1 MMNEK
6 KQPHYKGHRARLK
19 KRYLASGIDALH
31 DYEVLELLLFY
42 AIPRKDTKASAKDL
56 LKKFG
61 SLKKLMDA
69 DPKETE
75 ALSGIGS
82 QASLLIRLIK
92 DLGTL
97 YLQEKAMETTQISS
111 TKALLDYCMA
121 SMGGLKDE
129 RFNVIYLNAQNRII
143 KTEVI
148 QEGIVNQAVV
158 YPRKIL
164 EIALKHKASAIIL
177 VHNHPSGNLKPSEA
191 DIRLTK
197 ALQDTA
203 RVLDILIHDHII
215 VGENRYFSFREEGLM
230 G

>member
-1 MMNEK
+1 MNHR
-6 KQPHYKGHRARLK
+6 KQTHEQGHRQRLR
-19 KRYLASGIDALH
+19 KRYSQSGIDTLH

-42 AIPRKDTKASAKDL
+42 AIPRKDTKALAKDL
-56 LKKFG
+56 LKRFG

-69 DPKETE
+69 DPQAIK
-75 ALSGIGS
+75 ALPGVGA
-82 QASLLIRLIK
+82 QTAMLVGLVR

-97 YLQEKAMETTQISS
+97 YLREKATETAQISS

-143 KTEVI
+143 ETEVI

-164 EIALKHKASAIIL
+164 EKALQHKASAVIL
-177 VHNHPSGNLKPSEA
+177 VHNHPSGHVKPSEA
-191 DIRLTK
+191 DIRLTRT
-197 ALQDTA
+197 LQDTA

-215 VGENRYFSFREEGLM
+215 VGENRYFSFREEGLI
-230 G
+230 

>member
-1 MMNEK
+1 MNEK
-6 KQPHYKGHRARLK
+6 KQPHHKGHRARLK

-42 AIPRKDTKASAKDL
+42 AIPRKDTKALAKDL

-69 DPKETE
+69 DPKEIE

-82 QASLLIRLIK
+82 QASLSIRLIK
-92 DLGTL
+92 DLGIL

-158 YPRKIL
+158 YPRKVL
-164 EIALKHKASAIIL
+164 ENALKNKATAIIL
-177 VHNHPSGNLKPSEA
+177 VHNHPSGHVRPSEA

-197 ALQDTA
+197 VLQDTA

-215 VGENRYFSFREEGLM
+215 VGENRYFSFREEGLL
-230 G
+230 

>member
-1 MMNEK
+1 MNDR
-6 KQPHYKGHRARLK
+6 QQLHQKGHRQRLK
-19 KRYLASGIDALH
+19 KRYSQSGIDTLH

-42 AIPRKDTKASAKDL
+42 AIPRRDTKALAKDVI
-56 LKKFG
+56 KRFG

-69 DPKETE
+69 DPKEIE
-75 ALSGIGS
+75 ALPGVGA
-82 QASLLIRLIK
+82 QTALLIRLVR
-92 DLGTL
+92 DLGAL
-97 YLQEKAMETTQISS
+97 YLREKATETAQISS

-164 EIALKHKASAIIL
+164 EKALQHKASAVIL
-177 VHNHPSGNLKPSEA
+177 VHNHPSGNITPSEA
-191 DIRLTK
+191 DIRLTRT
-197 ALQDTA
+197 LQDTA

-215 VGENRYFSFREEGLM
+215 VGENRYFSFREEGLI
-230 G
+230 

>member
-69 DPKETE
+69 DPKEIE

>member
-1 MMNEK
+1 MMK
-6 KQPHYKGHRARLK
+6 IDHTRHLGHRNRLK
-19 KRYLASGIDALH
+19 VRYERAGVTGMQ

-42 AIPRKDTKASAKDL
+42 AIPRRDTKALAKDL
-56 LKKFG
+56 LEKFG

-69 DPKETE
+69 DPKEIE
-75 ALSGIGS
+75 ALPGVGS
-82 QASLLIRLIK
+82 QTSLLIQLVK
-92 DLGTL
+92 DLGIL
-97 YLQEKAMETTQISS
+97 YLHAKALETAQISS

-129 RFNVIYLNAQNRII
+129 QFKVVYLNAQNRII

-164 EIALKHKASAIIL
+164 EKALKNKASAVIL
-177 VHNHPSGNLKPSEA
+177 VHNHPSGNIKPSEA
-191 DIRLTK
+191 DIRLTRT
-197 ALQDTA
+197 LQDTA

-215 VGENRYFSFREEGLM
+215 VGENRYFSFREEGLL
-230 G
+230 

>member
-1 MMNEK
+1 MNNQ
-6 KQPHYKGHRARLK
+6 KQLHHKGHRQRLK
-19 KRYLASGIDALH
+19 KRYTLSGIETLH

-42 AIPRKDTKASAKDL
+42 AIPRRDTKALAKDL

-61 SLKKLMDA
+61 NLKKLMDA
-69 DPKETE
+69 DPKEIE
-75 ALSGIGS
+75 ALPGTGS
-82 QASLLIRLIK
+82 QTALLIRLVK

-97 YLQEKAMETTQISS
+97 YLHEKVMETAQISS

-143 KTEVI
+143 QTEVI
-148 QEGIVNQAVV
+148 QEGVVNQAVV

-164 EIALKHKASAIIL
+164 EKALRHKASAIIL
-177 VHNHPSGNLKPSEA
+177 VHNHPSGNIKPSEA
-191 DIRLTK
+191 DIRLTRT
-197 ALQDTA
+197 LQDTA

-215 VGENRYFSFREEGLM
+215 VG
-230 G
+230 

>member
-1 MMNEK
+1 MNDR
-6 KQPHYKGHRARLK
+6 KQLHQKGHRQRLK
-19 KRYLASGIDALH
+19 KRYSQLGIDTLH

-42 AIPRKDTKASAKDL
+42 AIPRRDTKDLAKDL
-56 LKKFG
+56 IKRFG
-61 SLKKLMDA
+61 GLKKLMDA
-69 DPKETE
+69 DPKEIE
-75 ALSGIGS
+75 ALPGVGT
-82 QASLLIRLIK
+82 QTALLIGLVR
-92 DLGTL
+92 DLGTF
-97 YLQEKAMETTQISS
+97 YLREKAMETTQISS

-164 EIALKHKASAIIL
+164 EKALKHKASAVIL
-177 VHNHPSGNLKPSEA
+177 VHNHPSGNIKPSEA
-191 DIRLTK
+191 DIRLTRT
-197 ALQDTA
+197 LQDTA

-215 VGENRYFSFREEGLM
+215 VGENRYFSFREEGLI
-230 G
+230 

>member
-1 MMNEK
+1 MNNQ
-6 KQPHYKGHRARLK
+6 KQLHHKGHRQRLK
-19 KRYLASGIDALH
+19 KRYTLSGIETLH

-42 AIPRKDTKASAKDL
+42 AIPRRDTKALAKDL

-61 SLKKLMDA
+61 NLKKLMDA
-69 DPKETE
+69 DPKEIE
-75 ALSGIGS
+75 ALPGTGS
-82 QASLLIRLIK
+82 QTALLIRLVK

-97 YLQEKAMETTQISS
+97 YLHEKVMETAQQSS

-121 SMGGLKDE
+121 LMGGLKDE

-143 KTEVI
+143 QTEVI
-148 QEGIVNQAVV
+148 QEGVVNQAVV

-164 EIALKHKASAIIL
+164 EKALRHKASAIIL
-177 VHNHPSGNLKPSEA
+177 VHNHPSGNTKPSEA
-191 DIRLTK
+191 DIRLTRT
-197 ALQDTA
+197 LQDTA

-230 G
+230 S

>member
-1 MMNEK
+1 MNRQ
-6 KQPHYKGHRARLK
+6 KQLHHKGHRQRLK
-19 KRYLASGIDALH
+19 KRYILSGIDALH

-42 AIPRKDTKASAKDL
+42 AIPRRDTKALAKDL

-69 DPKETE
+69 DPKEIE
-75 ALSGIGS
+75 ALTGVGA
-82 QASLLIRLIK
+82 QTALLIRLVK

-97 YLQEKAMETTQISS
+97 YLQEKAMETAQISS

-164 EIALKHKASAIIL
+164 EMALKHKASSIIL
-177 VHNHPSGNLKPSEA
+177 VHNHPSGNIKPSEA
-191 DIRLTK
+191 DIRLTRT
-197 ALQDTA
+197 LQDTA

>member
-1 MMNEK
+1 MNNEK
-6 KQPHYKGHRARLK
+6 QLHHKGHRQRLK
-19 KRYLASGIDALH
+19 KRYTLSGIETLH

-42 AIPRKDTKASAKDL
+42 AIPRRDTKALAKDL

-61 SLKKLMDA
+61 NLKKLMDA
-69 DPKETE
+69 DPKEIE
-75 ALSGIGS
+75 ALPGTGS
-82 QASLLIRLIK
+82 QTALLIRLVK

-97 YLQEKAMETTQISS
+97 YLHEKVMETAQISS

-121 SMGGLKDE
+121 LMGGLKDE

-143 KTEVI
+143 QTEVI
-148 QEGIVNQAVV
+148 QEGVVNQAVV

-164 EIALKHKASAIIL
+164 EKALRHKASAIIL
-177 VHNHPSGNLKPSEA
+177 VHNHPSGNIKPSEA
-191 DIRLTK
+191 DIRLTRT
-197 ALQDTA
+197 LQDTA

>member
-1 MMNEK
+1 MNEK
-6 KQPHYKGHRARLK
+6 KQPHYKGHRSRLK
-19 KRYLASGIDALH
+19 KRYTTSGIDALQ

-42 AIPRKDTKASAKDL
+42 AIPRRDTKALAKDL

-69 DPKETE
+69 DLKEIE
-75 ALSGIGS
+75 ALFGMSS
-82 QASLLIRLIK
+82 QAPLLIRLIK

-97 YLQEKAMETTQISS
+97 YLQEKAMETPQISS

-121 SMGGLKDE
+121 SMGGLQDE
-129 RFNVIYLNAQNRII
+129 HFSVIFLNAQNRMI

-164 EIALKHKASAIIL
+164 ENAIKYKASAIIL
-177 VHNHPSGNLKPSEA
+177 VHNHPSGNIKPSDA
-191 DIRLTK
+191 DIRLTRT
-197 ALQDTA
+197 LQDTA

>member
-1 MMNEK
+1 MNDR
-6 KQPHYKGHRARLK
+6 KQLHQKGHRQRLK
-19 KRYLASGIDALH
+19 KRYSQLGIDTLH

-42 AIPRKDTKASAKDL
+42 AIPRRDTKDLAKDL
-56 LKKFG
+56 IKRFG

-69 DPKETE
+69 DPKEIE
-75 ALSGIGS
+75 ALPGVGA
-82 QASLLIRLIK
+82 QTALLIGLVR

-97 YLQEKAMETTQISS
+97 YLREKAMETAQISS

-164 EIALKHKASAIIL
+164 EKALKHKASAVIL
-177 VHNHPSGNLKPSEA
+177 VHNHPSGNIKPSEA
-191 DIRLTK
+191 DIRLTRT
-197 ALQDTA
+197 LQDTA

-215 VGENRYFSFREEGLM
+215 VGENRYFSFREEGLI
-230 G
+230 

>member
-1 MMNEK
+1 MNEK
-6 KQPHYKGHRARLK
+6 KQPLYKGHRSRLK
-19 KRYLASGIDALH
+19 KRYTTSGIDTLQ

-42 AIPRKDTKASAKDL
+42 AIPRRDTKTLAKDL

-69 DPKETE
+69 DLKEIE
-75 ALSGIGS
+75 ALFGMSS
-82 QASLLIRLIK
+82 QAPLLIRLIK

-97 YLQEKAMETTQISS
+97 YLQEKAMETPQISS

-121 SMGGLKDE
+121 SMGGLQDE
-129 RFNVIYLNAQNRII
+129 HFSVIFLNAQNRMI

-148 QEGIVNQAVV
+148 QEGIVNQAAV

-164 EIALKHKASAIIL
+164 ENAIKYKASAIIL
-177 VHNHPSGNLKPSEA
+177 VHNHPSGNIKPSDA
-191 DIRLTK
+191 DIRLTRT
-197 ALQDTA
+197 LQDTA

-230 G
+230 T

>member
-1 MMNEK
+1 MNNQ
-6 KQPHYKGHRARLK
+6 KQLHHKGHRQRLK
-19 KRYLASGIDALH
+19 KRYTLSGIETLH

-42 AIPRKDTKASAKDL
+42 AIPRRDTKALAKDL

-61 SLKKLMDA
+61 NLKKLMDA
-69 DPKETE
+69 DPKEIE
-75 ALSGIGS
+75 ALPGTGS
-82 QASLLIRLIK
+82 QTALLIRLVK

-97 YLQEKAMETTQISS
+97 YLHEKVMETAQISS

-121 SMGGLKDE
+121 LMGGLKDE

-143 KTEVI
+143 QTEVI
-148 QEGIVNQAVV
+148 QEGVVNQAVV

-164 EIALKHKASAIIL
+164 EKALRQKASAIIL
-177 VHNHPSGNLKPSEA
+177 VHNHPSGNTKPSEA
-191 DIRLTK
+191 DIRLTRT
-197 ALQDTA
+197 LQDTA

>member
-1 MMNEK
+1 MNDR
-6 KQPHYKGHRARLK
+6 QQLHQKGHRQRLK
-19 KRYLASGIDALH
+19 KRYSQSGIDTLH

-42 AIPRKDTKASAKDL
+42 AIPRRDTKALAKDVI
-56 LKKFG
+56 KRFG

-69 DPKETE
+69 DPKEID
-75 ALSGIGS
+75 ALPGVGA
-82 QASLLIRLIK
+82 QTALLIRLVR
-92 DLGTL
+92 DLGSL
-97 YLQEKAMETTQISS
+97 YLREKAMETAQISS

-164 EIALKHKASAIIL
+164 EKALKHKASAVIL
-177 VHNHPSGNLKPSEA
+177 VHNHPSGNITPSEA
-191 DIRLTK
+191 DIRLTRT
-197 ALQDTA
+197 LQDTA

-215 VGENRYFSFREEGLM
+215 VGENRYFSFREEGLI
-230 G
+230 

>member
-1 MMNEK
+1 MKNQ
-6 KQPHYKGHRARLK
+6 KQLHHKGHRQRLK
-19 KRYLASGIDALH
+19 KRYTLSGIDTLH

-42 AIPRKDTKASAKDL
+42 AIPRRDTKALAKDL

-61 SLKKLMDA
+61 NLKKLMDA
-69 DPKETE
+69 DPKEIE
-75 ALSGIGS
+75 ALPGTGS
-82 QASLLIRLIK
+82 QTALLIRLVK

-97 YLQEKAMETTQISS
+97 YLHEKVMETAQISS
-111 TKALLDYCMA
+111 TKALLDYCMV

-143 KTEVI
+143 QTEVI
-148 QEGIVNQAVV
+148 QEGVVNQAVV

-164 EIALKHKASAIIL
+164 EKALRHKASAIIL
-177 VHNHPSGNLKPSEA
+177 VHNHPSGNIKPSEA
-191 DIRLTK
+191 DIRLTRT
-197 ALQDTA
+197 LQDTA

>member
-1 MMNEK
+1 MNEK
-6 KQPHYKGHRARLK
+6 KQPLYKGHRSRLK
-19 KRYLASGIDALH
+19 KRYTTSGIDTLQ

-42 AIPRKDTKASAKDL
+42 AIPRRDTKTLAKDL

-69 DPKETE
+69 DLKEIE
-75 ALSGIGS
+75 ALFGMSS
-82 QASLLIRLIK
+82 QAPLLIRLIK

-97 YLQEKAMETTQISS
+97 YLQEKAMETPQISS

-121 SMGGLKDE
+121 SMGGLQDE
-129 RFNVIYLNAQNRII
+129 HFSVIFLNAQNRMI

-164 EIALKHKASAIIL
+164 ENAIKYKASAIIL
-177 VHNHPSGNLKPSEA
+177 VHNHPSGNIKPSDA
-191 DIRLTK
+191 DIRLTRT
-197 ALQDTA
+197 LQDTA

-230 G
+230 T

>member
-19 KRYLASGIDALH
+19 KRYTASGIGTLH

-42 AIPRKDTKASAKDL
+42 AIPRRDTKALAKDVL
-56 LKKFG
+56 RKFG

-69 DPKETE
+69 DPKEIE

-97 YLQEKAMETTQISS
+97 YLQEKAMETPQISS

-121 SMGGLKDE
+121 SMGGLQDE
-129 RFNVIYLNAQNRII
+129 QFSVIFLNAQNRII
-143 KTEVI
+143 KRQVV

-164 EIALKHKASAIIL
+164 ENALKHKASAIIL
-177 VHNHPSGNLKPSEA
+177 VHNHPSGNIKPSEA

-197 ALQDTA
+197 TLQDTA
-203 RVLDILIHDHII
+203 RVLDIHIHDHII
-215 VGENRYFSFREEGLM
+215 VGENRYFSFREEGLL
-230 G
+230 